1 MGLAKQPISMHAAT
15 RPIDRLSP
23 IDTLSLRIRGRGLPP
38 PPLPPAPRS
47 VRSGAGGLPPPP
59 LPPGLEAYRPGGRV
73 GSSVLVVEAEPPMQ
87 VQLRL
92 DLTDLSYQVRVAGT
106 AEQAK
111 RVLTHERVAG
121 VLLDLVLD
129 EGEEAGLELLR
140 WIRQNHPGLPV
151 VVLSAAQG

>member
-1 MGLAKQPISMHAAT
+1 A
-15 RPIDRLSP
+15 
-23 IDTLSLRIRGRGLPP
+23 RGCGACGRAEWVGW
-38 PPLPPAPRS
+38 S
-47 VRSGAGGLPPPP
+47 VRG
-59 LPPGLEAYRPGGRV
+59 
-73 GSSVLVVEAEPPMQ
+73 VEDEPPMQ

-106 AEQAK
+106 AEEAK

-151 VVLSAAQG
+151 VVLSAAQGTAAAISRAYELGASSYFVKGTALMAHVYSDLAARLIERGTGRAGKYRFR